1 MADEFDKELD
11 QAPEGSILA
20 PIFIGCGAMGLGCLL
35 SVAVI
40 VIGFLIFAPGIWST
54 IMAMGD
60 NPMLEAAMPLVE
72 SNEEVVA
79 ALGTPIEAELDDINE
94 APGADLG
101 TIEIG
106 DEIELLA
113 TYDLSGP
120 NGTARLETV
129 GTRALVAEDEWE
141 LTTVTVI
148 LDGGHTIRVF
158 PADAPD
164 APAIPAGG
172 GAVWTPEVPEMLDTL
187 DGKSETAAPNDATEG
202 DGAAEPEPNSGET
215 DN

>member
-20 PIFIGCGAMGLGCLL
+20 PIFIGCGAMGLGCLF

-40 VIGFLIFAPGIWST
+40 VIGVLIFAPGIWST
-54 IMAMGD
+54 IAAMGD
-60 NPMLEAAMPLVE
+60 NPMLETAIPLVE

-101 TIEIG
+101 AIEIG
-106 DEIELLA
+106 DEVELLA

-120 NGTARLETV
+120 NGTARLEAV
-129 GTRALVAEDEWE
+129 GTRALVADDVWE
-141 LTTVTVI
+141 INSLTVI
-148 LDGGHTIRVF
+148 LDGGREVRVF
-158 PADAPD
+158 PADAPNV
-164 APAIPAGG
+164 PGIPADD
-172 GAVWTPEVPEMLDTL
+172 AVRTPETPEMLDTNEGEGETGL
-187 DGKSETAAPNDATEG
+187 SEDVTDS
-202 DGAAEPEPNSGET
+202 DGAAEPEPVTGDTGN
-215 DN
+215 